1 MAQSSV
7 GIETSSVGALVNL
20 MDNGPA
26 VSLDPTPFVPPTRD
40 AATQAWGIFAE
51 SFLSVNGPALQ
62 ALGVNAEVQSATR
75 HVKLRFRASDKIGAV
90 PLKSVANG
98 RIAGGVVVA
107 PRFGWRGIGAVLSQT
122 GWAAM
127 PNILALP
134 SVPGSGR
141 EVPPWV
147 IAGPVL
153 HRIEALLRN
162 LKRGYQEREEVLRR
176 PRGTILWGDYVKGSL
191 ARGRWDRLPCRFPD
205 LAADPRLRGMARW
218 TIERVY
224 ASLVRS
230 PEQDQVASALIQLST
245 HLLTALND
253 VTALYPSERALQTIL
268 RGSLIAGSALSAAAE
283 AMEWVAEDR
292 GLGGGRTLDG
302 LSWALALDQLWE
314 SYVEAVYRREAAM
327 TGASILVGRKHETIV
342 PVHWTPSWNRSLG
355 HLVPDLVLQKGAEVE
370 IVDAKYKAHL
380 ADIDE
385 LGWRNLREEVKEAH
399 RADLHQILAYAA
411 LYDAEM
417 ITATLVYPL
426 PEALWNELHAKG
438 LDVTRAEINR
448 GARHVSLQL
457 RGIPFGVRRTAIPAQ

>member
-1 MAQSSV
+1 MAQSSME
-7 GIETSSVGALVNL
+7 IETSSVGALVNL
-20 MDNGPA
+20 VDNGP
-26 VSLDPTPFVPPTRD
+26 VVPIDSGPFIPSSRG
-40 AATQAWGIFAE
+40 ASAQGWGVYAE
-51 SFLSVNGPALQ
+51 SFLSVNRPAIQ
-62 ALGVNAEVQSATR
+62 ALGLTPEIHSSPRQA
-75 HVKLRFRASDKIGAV
+75 KLCFRASDKIGAV

-98 RIAGGVVVA
+98 RIAGGVVVT

-141 EVPPWV
+141 EVPSWV

-153 HRIEALLRN
+153 YRIEAFLRN

-176 PRGTILWGDYVKGSL
+176 PRGTILWGDYIKGSL

-230 PEQDQVASALIQLST
+230 PEQDQVASTLIQLST
-245 HLLTALND
+245 QLLTALSD
-253 VTALYPSERALQTIL
+253 VMALYPSERALQTIL
-268 RGSLIAGSALSAAAE
+268 RGSLVAGPALSAAAE

-314 SYVEAVYRREAAM
+314 AYVEAIYRKEAAM
-327 TGASILVGRKHETIV
+327 TGASLSVGRKRETVI
-342 PVHWTPSWNRSLG
+342 PVRWTPSWNRSLG

-380 ADIDE
+380 AEIDE
-385 LGWRNLREEVKEAH
+385 LGWRNLREEVQEAH
-399 RADLHQILAYAA
+399 RADLHQIMAYAA

-426 PEALWNELHAKG
+426 PEALWSELHAKG

-448 GARHVSLQL
+448 GTRHVSLQL
-457 RGIPFGVRRTAIPAQ
+457 RGIPFGVRRTATPK

>member
-1 MAQSSV
+1 MDQGNVDIEASAV
-7 GIETSSVGALVNL
+7 GGLVNL
-20 MDNGPA
+20 VDNGPA
-26 VSLDPTPFVPPTRD
+26 VPIDSGPFIPSSRS
-40 AATQAWGIFAE
+40 ASTQGWGVYAE
-51 SFLSVNGPALQ
+51 NFLSVNRSAIQ
-62 ALGVNAEVQSATR
+62 ALGLTPEIRSSPRQA
-75 HVKLRFRASDKIGAV
+75 KLCFRASDKIGAV

-107 PRFGWRGIGAVLSQT
+107 PRFGWRGIGSVLSQI

-141 EVPPWV
+141 EIPSWV

-176 PRGTILWGDYVKGSL
+176 PRGTILWGDYIKGSL
-191 ARGRWDRLPCRFPD
+191 ARGHWDRLPCRFPD

-245 HLLTALND
+245 HLLANLSDVMALFP
-253 VTALYPSERALQTIL
+253 TERALQAVL
-268 RGSLIAGSALSAAAE
+268 RGSLIASPALRAATE
-283 AMEWVAEDR
+283 AMEWVVEDR

-314 SYVEAVYRREAAM
+314 AYVEAIYRKEAAM
-327 TGASILVGRKHETIV
+327 TGASLLVGRKHETIV
-342 PVHWTPSWNRSLG
+342 PVQWMPSWNRSLG
-355 HLVPDLVLQKGAEVE
+355 HLVPDLVLQKGATVE

-380 ADIDE
+380 AEIDAF
-385 LGWRNLREEVKEAH
+385 GWRNLREEVQDAH

-411 LYDAEM
+411 LYDAEV
-417 ITATLVYPL
+417 ITATLVYPM
-426 PEALWNELHAKG
+426 PEGLWKELHAKD
-438 LDVTRAEINR
+438 LDITRAEMNR
-448 GARHVSLQL
+448 GSRHILLKL
-457 RGIPFGVRRTAIPAQ
+457 RGLPFGVRPRA